1 MDMINGYPRGRSDR
15 KLFPEQASPTRVTS
29 LMVLVEGDD
38 NFRSPPPRA
47 PRSLSGNFFGTAGS
61 YYDLT
66 VAMVSIVCI
75 NVIYPSS
82 KWTEMGGHQRGA
94 RSKQPSG

>member
-1 MDMINGYPRGRSDR
+1 MINGYPRGRSDR

-47 PRSLSGNFFGTAGS
+47 PRSLFGTFFGTAGS
-61 YYDLT
+61 LLRPHRGNGQHSAHQCYL
-66 VAMVSIVCI
+66 SILKVD
-75 NVIYPSS
+75 
-82 KWTEMGGHQRGA
+82 
-94 RSKQPSG
+94 